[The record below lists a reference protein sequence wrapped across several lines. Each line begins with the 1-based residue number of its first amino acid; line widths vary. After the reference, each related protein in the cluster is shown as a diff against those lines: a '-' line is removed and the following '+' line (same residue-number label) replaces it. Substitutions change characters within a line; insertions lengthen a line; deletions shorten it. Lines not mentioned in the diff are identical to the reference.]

1 MTRDFPVCIEA
12 VAINGGKTVC
22 KGRAK
27 TTLGQSWEMHVHTP
41 AGMCGRAFAMLY
53 PYLLSMRFAD
63 EIFLERSRGYAE
75 FVCPDGD
82 VTFRVSRVT
91 SAQNGDWP

>member
-1 MTRDFPVCIEA
+1 MMQDFPVRIEA
-12 VAINGGKTVC
+12 VAISDGKTVC

-27 TTLGQSWEMHVHTP
+27 TVLGQSWEMHIHTP

-63 EIFLERSRGYAE
+63 EIFLERGRGYAE
-75 FVCPDGD
+75 FTCPDGD
-82 VTFRVSRVT
+82 VTFRVSRK
-91 SAQNGDWP
+91 AG

>member
-1 MTRDFPVCIEA
+1 MQDFPVCIEV
-12 VAINGGKTVC
+12 VAICEGKTAC

-27 TTLGQSWEMHVHTP
+27 TPLGQAWEMHVHTP

-63 EIFLERSRGYAE
+63 EIFLERGCGYAE

-82 VTFRVSRVT
+82 VTFRVSRVI
-91 SAQNGDWP
+91 SVKNGD

>member
-1 MTRDFPVCIEA
+1 MHDFPVCIE
-12 VAINGGKTVC
+12 VIAISEGKAAC

-27 TTLGQSWEMHVHTP
+27 IALDQSWYMHVHTP

-53 PYLLSMRFAD
+53 PYLLSMRFAG
-63 EIFLERSRGYAE
+63 EISPERGRGYAE

-82 VTFRVSRVT
+82 VTFRVSRVVSEKT
-91 SAQNGDWP
+91 GD

>member
-1 MTRDFPVCIEA
+1 MEDFPVHIEA
-12 VAINGGKTVC
+12 VAIHGGKTVC

-27 TTLGQSWEMHVHTP
+27 TSLGQSWQMHIHTP

-53 PYLLSMRFAD
+53 PYLLSMRFSG
-63 EIFLERSRGYAE
+63 EIFLERGRGYAE

-82 VTFRVSRVT
+82 VTFRVSRMIRE
-91 SAQNGDWP
+91 

>member
-1 MTRDFPVCIEA
+1 MQDVPVRIEA
-12 VAINGGKTVC
+12 VSVNGNRTVC

-27 TTLGQSWEMHVHTP
+27 TAVGQSWDMHVHTP
-41 AGMCGRAFAMLY
+41 AGMCGRAFATLY

-63 EIFLERSRGYAE
+63 ELPLERGRGYAE

-82 VTFRVSRVT
+82 VTFRVSR
-91 SAQNGDWP
+91 AIGEEQ